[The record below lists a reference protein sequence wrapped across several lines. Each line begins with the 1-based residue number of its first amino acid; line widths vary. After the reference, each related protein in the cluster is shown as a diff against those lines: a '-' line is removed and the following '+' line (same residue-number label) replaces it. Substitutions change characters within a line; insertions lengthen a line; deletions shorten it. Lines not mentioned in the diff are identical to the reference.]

1 MYLKKEMEKYTITD
15 YYNLPEEKHVE
26 LLDGVFYNKAAPSII
41 HQRII
46 GDLYNQISN
55 YIREKGG
62 DCIPMI
68 SPVDV
73 QLDQDEYTMVQ
84 PDLMIVC
91 DPEKIADTRVEGVPD
106 FVLEVVSPSSGAKDY
121 VKKVAKYMAAGV
133 REYWIIDPVKKR
145 VMVYDFENDGV
156 PYIQGLEG
164 TLGIRIYEDDLQ
176 ISFDEIEKLI
186 NS

>member
-1 MYLKKEMEKYTITD
+1 MNLKKEMDKYTISD

-26 LLDGVFYNKAAPSII
+26 LLDGVFYDMAAPSVI

-46 GDLYNQISN
+46 GELYMQIAG
-55 YIREKGG
+55 YIKEKGG
-62 DCIPMI
+62 ECVPML

-73 QLDQDEYTMVQ
+73 KLDEDEYTMVQ
-84 PDLMIVC
+84 PDLLIVC
-91 DPEKIADTRVEGVPD
+91 DPNKIKDERVEGAPD
-106 FVLEVVSPSSGAKDY
+106 FVLEVVSPSSGARDY

-133 REYWIIDPVKKR
+133 REYWILDPVKKR

-164 TLGIRIYEDDLQ
+164 ELGLKIYGDELRV
-176 ISFDEIEKLI
+176 SFEEIKRLI